1 MGYRRAEEKDMER
14 LMEIVNDAREYMEE
28 CGFVQWTEEY
38 PRRDH
43 IFEDIIKEECYV
55 WEEEGDVL
63 GMMTICLG
71 GEPLYD
77 AGEVAWNTKKPYGA
91 IHRFAVAK
99 EARGKGIAG
108 KLFEAGEEFCF
119 KNHCKGIRID
129 TYRENYTMR
138 NFLKKNQY
146 EQCGVVYYMEDGK
159 DSERLTYDKI
169 LNC

>member
-38 PRRDH
+38 PRREH

-77 AGEVAWNTKKPYGA
+77 AGEV
-91 IHRFAVAK
+91 V
-99 EARGKGIAG
+99 
-108 KLFEAGEEFCF
+108 
-119 KNHCKGIRID
+119 
-129 TYRENYTMR
+129 
-138 NFLKKNQY
+138 
-146 EQCGVVYYMEDGK
+146 
-159 DSERLTYDKI
+159 
-169 LNC
+169 